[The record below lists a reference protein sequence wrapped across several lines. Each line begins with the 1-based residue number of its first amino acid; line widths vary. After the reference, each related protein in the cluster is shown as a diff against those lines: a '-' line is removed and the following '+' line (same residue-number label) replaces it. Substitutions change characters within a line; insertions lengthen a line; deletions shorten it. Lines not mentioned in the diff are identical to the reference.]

1 MPRPVAN
8 LITFTIV
15 VVGWTIFRAHSM
27 DQAFAF
33 LRAMM
38 QPGLPSQTAG
48 VLINP
53 DVTAAGV
60 LAAVICALPR
70 MPGFYRLRHFV
81 FTTPAWTLT
90 MQTALSLVFVLAV
103 GKAVA
108 DPFKPFLYFRF

>member
-1 MPRPVAN
+1 
-8 LITFTIV
+8 
-15 VVGWTIFRAHSM
+15 
-27 DQAFAF
+27 
-33 LRAMM
+33 
-38 QPGLPSQTAG
+38 
-48 VLINP
+48 
-53 DVTAAGV
+53 
-60 LAAVICALPR
+60 